1 MKSTKNELGNDQKKD
16 YAKILF
22 VYEKLN
28 QKETASR
35 TGVSEKTI
43 GKWVSEGKWEELR
56 TTLFLSKTEELKR
69 IQMQLKNLNDVIMS
83 RDVKLRFPDSKE
95 ADILS
100 KLAAAIKSLE
110 SQTNV
115 GDVVNV
121 FIDFNAFVRQA
132 GNIGDAQLI
141 LEWQDKFI
149 KSLMQ

>member
-1 MKSTKNELGNDQKKD
+1 MASKKIELNIEQKKD

-28 QKETASR
+28 QKETAQR

-43 GKWVSEGKWEELR
+43 GKWVADGKWEELR
-56 TTLFLSKTEELKR
+56 ITLFLSKAEELKR
-69 IQMQLKNLNDVIMS
+69 LQLQLKNLNDVIME
-83 RDVKLRFPDSKE
+83 RDIKQRFPDSKE

-110 SQTNV
+110 TQTNV

-121 FIDFNAFVRQA
+121 FIDFNAFIRQA
-132 GNIGDAQLI
+132 GSIKDAQFI
-141 LEWQDKFI
+141 LEWQDKYI